1 MSDLNVIV
9 KKFGGTSV
17 TSDRDRER
25 IKNLVELD
33 IKNGN
38 IPILVVSAMGRNSAP
53 YATDTLMN
61 LYNSINEQHSTR
73 DLDLL
78 MSCGEIISAT
88 LISAYLNNNGMKS
101 TALTGF
107 QAGIITN
114 EDYGNAKVLSV
125 KTDYLENTIKKGI
138 IPVISGFQG
147 ISINGNITTLGRGG
161 SDTTATLIGEAL
173 KADKVEIY
181 TDVEGVMTADPRI
194 VESATLLENMTYDEM
209 YEMAKHGARVVDFNA
224 VDIAKRSHLNIVVKN
239 THDDS
244 VGTQI
249 TDSYKSDR
257 ILTSITKYDSWIQ
270 YKVDYKFSITKD
282 QELMNA
288 LYQNNI
294 SIDMIN
300 FFEDYK
306 YFVVQNNV
314 SKELDDIL
322 KKLNLD
328 FKKKENCSIV
338 TIIGHKIHG
347 VPGIM
352 KRVVKALED
361 RDIKILQTSDSHMT
375 ISCLVGSE
383 VSNDAV
389 IGLHKEFNI
398 DS

>member
-1 MSDLNVIV
+1 MNLIV

-25 IKNLVELD
+25 IKNLIEAD

-38 IPILVVSAMGRNSAP
+38 IPVLVVSAMGRNSAP
-53 YATDTLMN
+53 YATDTLIN
-61 LYNSINEQHSTR
+61 LYSSINDQGSTR
-73 DLDLL
+73 DLDLI

-88 LISAYLNNNGMKS
+88 LISAYLNSNGIKS

-125 KTDYLENTIKKGI
+125 NTEYLEAIIDKGI

-147 ISINGNITTLGRGG
+147 ISISGNITTLGRGG

-173 KADKVEIY
+173 KVDKVEIY
-181 TDVEGVMTADPRI
+181 TDVDGVMTADPRI
-194 VESATLLENMTYDEM
+194 VENATLLENMTYDEM
-209 YEMAKHGARVVDFNA
+209 YEMAKHGAKIVDFNA
-224 VDIAKRSHLNIVVKN
+224 VDIAKRSHINVVVKN
-239 THDDS
+239 THEDS
-244 VGTQI
+244 IGTQI
-249 TDSYKSDR
+249 IDSYKSDR
-257 ILTSITKYDSWIQ
+257 IITSITKYDSWIQ
-270 YKVDYKFSITKD
+270 YKINYKFSIAKD

-288 LYQNNI
+288 LHKNNI

-314 SKELDDIL
+314 SKELDDLL
-322 KKLNLD
+322 KNLNLN
-328 FKKKENCSIV
+328 FKKKENCSKV

-347 VPGIM
+347 VSGIM
-352 KRVVKALED
+352 KRIVKALED
-361 RDIKILQTSDSHMT
+361 SDIKILQTSDSHMT
-375 ISCLVGSE
+375 ISCLVESE
-383 VSNDAV
+383 LSNAAV
-389 IGLHKEFNI
+389 ISLHKEFNI
-398 DS
+398 ES